1 MRRDDA
7 LLVFRRDLLVG
18 ESAVPFGLPDDV
30 LPRLLA
36 ILSSNPKVTIIT
48 LYGSRAKG
56 NWRLGSDIDLCIDG
70 ADLSL
75 QELDE
80 IDVRIDDLLL
90 PWKVDITV
98 LQQVDNPDLIEHIER
113 VGVRLYPDY

>member
-1 MRRDDA
+1 M
-7 LLVFRRDLLVG
+7 L
-18 ESAVPFGLPDDV
+18 FGLPDEV

-36 ILSSNPKVTIIT
+36 ILTSNPKIKQLT

-56 NWRLGSDIDLCIDG
+56 NWRRGSDIDLCIDG

-75 QELDE
+75 RDLDE
-80 IDVRIDDLLL
+80 IDARIDDLLL

-98 LQQVDNPDLIEHIER
+98 LQQIDNPDLVEHIER
-113 VGVRLYPDY
+113 VGVRIYPG

>member
-1 MRRDDA
+1 MQ
-7 LLVFRRDLLVG
+7 
-18 ESAVPFGLPDDV
+18 FGLPDEV

-36 ILSSNPKVTIIT
+36 ILSSNPKVKQVT

-56 NWRLGSDIDLCIDG
+56 NWRRGSDIDLCIDG
-70 ADLSL
+70 DYLSL

-80 IDVRIDDLLL
+80 IDARIDDLLL

-98 LQQVDNPDLIEHIER
+98 LQEIDNPDLIDHIER
-113 VGVRLYPDY
+113 VRVRLYPG

>member
-1 MRRDDA
+1 M
-7 LLVFRRDLLVG
+7 L
-18 ESAVPFGLPDDV
+18 FGLPDEV

-36 ILSSNPKVTIIT
+36 ILTSNPKIKQLS

-56 NWRLGSDIDLCIDG
+56 NWRRGSDIDLCIDG

-75 QELDE
+75 RDLDE
-80 IDVRIDDLLL
+80 IDARIDDLLL

-98 LQQVDNPDLIEHIER
+98 LQQIDNPDLVEHIER
-113 VGVRLYPDY
+113 VGVRLYPG

>member
-1 MRRDDA
+1 M
-7 LLVFRRDLLVG
+7 L
-18 ESAVPFGLPDDV
+18 FGLPDEV

-36 ILSSNPKVTIIT
+36 ILTSNPKIRQVT

-56 NWRLGSDIDLCIDG
+56 NWRRGSDIDLCIDG

-75 QELDE
+75 RDLDE
-80 IDVRIDDLLL
+80 IDARIDDLLL

-98 LQQVDNPDLIEHIER
+98 LQQIDNPDLVEHIER
-113 VGVRLYPDY
+113 VGVRLYPG

>member
-1 MRRDDA
+1 MQ
-7 LLVFRRDLLVG
+7 
-18 ESAVPFGLPDDV
+18 FGLPDEV

-36 ILSSNPKVTIIT
+36 ILTRNPKIKQIT

-56 NWRLGSDIDLCIDG
+56 NWRRGSDIDLCIDG

-75 QELDE
+75 LDLDG
-80 IDVRIDDLLL
+80 IDARIDDLLL

-98 LQQVDNPDLIEHIER
+98 LQQIDNPDLIEHIKR
-113 VGVRLYPDY
+113 VGVRLYPG